1 MKISYIRTVNKEAA
15 STADAADDLPVQS
28 FRYGGTAFA
37 AAEIAPLTDML
48 FADITGG
55 VYDDAP
61 VKGVVVPAFF
71 FSFESERIT
80 VLSDEGFSCE
90 VESDAAHKAIRAIGK
105 TCG

>member
-1 MKISYIRTVNKEAA
+1 MKISYIRAVNKEAA
-15 STADAADDLPVQS
+15 SATDAVNDLPVQA

-48 FADITGG
+48 FADIFGG
-55 VYDDAP
+55 VYNDAP
-61 VKGVVVPAFF
+61 VKGVVVPTFF
-71 FSFESERIT
+71 FSFEPERIT

-90 VESDAAHKAIRAIGK
+90 VEPDAAHKAIRAIGK